1 MILIVVDI
9 PDSLFALKISL
20 VLLFQVAY
28 IAYVILVKS
37 FTKIDQVIEVVNEF
51 VILILFILL
60 IKYRSETKGQVQPQT
75 HSLG

>member
-1 MILIVVDI
+1 MILIVVLI

-28 IAYVILVKS
+28 IAYVVLVKI
-37 FTKIDQVIEVVNEF
+37 FTKIDQVVEVVNEF

-60 IKYRSETKGQVQPQT
+60 IKYRSETKGQVQSQT